1 MNFQKIKSVIV
12 EDELAARE
20 VLKNYLSKYCP
31 QVEVIGEAQNIKE
44 AVPLLH
50 ELQPQLVFLDV
61 EMPFGNAF
69 DVLEACKELHFET
82 IFVTA
87 FSEYSL
93 RALNQS
99 AAYYLLKPISI
110 EELIVAVN
118 KVQHHILNHEI
129 FNRNQIIVANFKEA
143 KPEKQQVILPTLE
156 GFEVVKM
163 EEIVRLRGNGNFTDI
178 HLADGSKK
186 MVCRFL
192 KHFDELLDFPFM
204 RVHKSHIINLNFV
217 KSYHKSL
224 GGYVM
229 LFDDTEVEISPN
241 YKEEFLRKFN

>member
-1 MNFQKIKSVIV
+1 MMTLQKITAVIV
-12 EDELAARE
+12 EDEAAARE
-20 VLKNYLSKYCP
+20 VLKNYLGKYCP

-50 ELQPQLVFLDV
+50 EVLPQMVFLDV

-69 DVLEACKELHFET
+69 DVLEACRDLQFET

-93 RALNQS
+93 KALNQS

-118 KVQHHILNHEI
+118 KVQQHILNHDI
-129 FNRNQIIVANFKEA
+129 FNRNKIIVENFRET

-163 EEIVRLRGNGNFTDI
+163 EDIVRLRGNGNFTD
-178 HLADGSKK
+178 LYLSNGSKK
-186 MVCRFL
+186 MVCRLL
-192 KHFDELLDFPFM
+192 KHFSEILPFPFL
-204 RVHKSHIINLNFV
+204 RVHKSNIINVNFV
-217 KSYHKSL
+217 QSYNK

-229 LFDDTEVEISPN
+229 LEDGSEVEISPT
-241 YKEEFLRKFN
+241 YKEEFLRNFK

>member
-1 MNFQKIKSVIV
+1 MSFQKIKSVIV

-44 AVPLLH
+44 AVPMLH
-50 ELQPQLVFLDV
+50 ELQPELVFLDV

-69 DVLEACKELHFET
+69 DVLEACKDLHFET

-93 RALNQS
+93 KALNQS

-118 KVQHHILNHEI
+118 KVHHQILNHEI
-129 FNRNQIIVANFKEA
+129 FNRNRIIVENFKET

-163 EEIVRLRGNGNFTDI
+163 EEIVRLRGNGNFTD
-178 HLADGSKK
+178 LYLQNGNKK
-186 MVCRFL
+186 MACRFL
-192 KHFDELLDFPFM
+192 KHFSEILPLPFI
-204 RVHKSHIINLNFV
+204 RVHKSHIINLNCV
-217 KSYHKSL
+217 KSYNK
-224 GGYVM
+224 GGIIT
-229 LFDDTEVEISPN
+229 LNDAAEIEVSPT
-241 YKEEFLRKFN
+241 YKEDFLRNFK